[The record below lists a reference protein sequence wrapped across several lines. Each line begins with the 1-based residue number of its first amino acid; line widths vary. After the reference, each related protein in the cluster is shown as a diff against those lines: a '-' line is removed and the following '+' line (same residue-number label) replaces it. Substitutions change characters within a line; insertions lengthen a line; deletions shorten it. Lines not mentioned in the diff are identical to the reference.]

1 MSTALALILSPAVF
15 ALLSLYF
22 RSAKADRYLIVGG
35 AAFHFVLTLSAGHG
49 AEAAGALLGA
59 DSLSYLFLLILSVVF
74 LSTSFYNVSFIGHMG
89 KESKFEYLYVALMFA
104 FLSATTGV
112 ILSRH
117 LGLTWIFIEAATLA
131 SAPLVGY
138 YRGNEFLEALWKYLF
153 VCSVGI
159 ALSFIGVIAMVEAS
173 RGIVA
178 PQINPGLNIDALGFY
193 ATRLSPLWGGLAFV
207 FAIAGY
213 GTMMGLAPMH
223 KWLPDTH
230 TLAPSPVSA
239 MLSGALLNCA
249 FLSLLRYYQ
258 IFASTPLIAF
268 FRPVLIVMGLF
279 SIFVSAVYV
288 LRAHNFKRKLSY
300 SSIGH
305 MGVMATGI
313 GLGGPAIYGAMLY
326 AVGHCL
332 AKSMMFLTIGNF
344 SRAFGTITVST
355 IRDGIN
361 KVPVSSWLLLAGVF
375 ALAGFPPSGTFLGQ
389 FIMLK
394 RMVTAGNWFVFAIFT
409 ASLSAMAYGMVK
421 SVVEMV
427 FSKHP
432 ESGGDRGRGSTG
444 GRARGSVGDN
454 ADNRTV
460 KPAANNTG
468 DNAVSVDD
476 NTGGHS
482 GEDFF
487 SVFPQWVFIIL
498 LIALGLGVPGKLN
511 ELLSGAANLLGWPL
525 GGF

>member
-1 MSTALALILSPAVF
+1 MSPELALILSPAVF

-22 RSAKADRYLIVGG
+22 RSGKVDRYLIAGG
-35 AAFHFVLTLSAGHG
+35 AAFHFVLTLSTGHG
-49 AEAAGALLGA
+49 VQPAGALLGA
-59 DSLSYLFLLILSVVF
+59 DNLSYLFLLILSVVF

-89 KESKFEYLYVALMFA
+89 KESKFELLYVPMMFA

-131 SAPLVGY
+131 SAPLIGY

-153 VCSVGI
+153 ICSVGI

-173 RGIVA
+173 KGIAA
-178 PQINPGLNIDALGFY
+178 PQINPGLNVDALGFY
-193 ATRLSPLWGGLAFV
+193 AKRLSPLWGGLAFV

-268 FRPVLIVMGLF
+268 FRPVLIVMGTF

-288 LRAHNFKRKLSY
+288 LRVHNFKRKLSY

-305 MGVMATGI
+305 MGILATGI
-313 GLGGPAIYGAMLY
+313 GLGGTAIYGAMLY
-326 AVGHCL
+326 TLCHCL
-332 AKSMMFLTIGNF
+332 AKNMMFLTTGNF
-344 SRAFGTITVST
+344 SRAFGTMTVST

-361 KVPVSSWLLLAGVF
+361 KVPVSSWLLLTGVF
-375 ALAGFPPSGTFLGQ
+375 ALAGFPPSGIFLGQ

-394 RMVTAGNWFVFAIFT
+394 QMVTAGNWFVFVIFT
-409 ASLSAMAYGMVK
+409 TSLSAMAYGMVK

-432 ESGGDRGRGSTG
+432 ESGSDRIGQRVG
-444 GRARGSVGDN
+444 GRIGGN
-454 ADNRTV
+454 ADNRV
-460 KPAANNTG
+460 DKPADG
-468 DNAVSVDD
+468 NADDHIGGRVS
-476 NTGGHS
+476 
-482 GEDFF
+482 EDFL
-487 SVFPQWVFIIL
+487 SVFPQWVLIIL
-498 LIALGLGVPGKLN
+498 LVALGLGIPGKLN
-511 ELLSGAANLLGWPL
+511 ELLSGAASLLGWSL